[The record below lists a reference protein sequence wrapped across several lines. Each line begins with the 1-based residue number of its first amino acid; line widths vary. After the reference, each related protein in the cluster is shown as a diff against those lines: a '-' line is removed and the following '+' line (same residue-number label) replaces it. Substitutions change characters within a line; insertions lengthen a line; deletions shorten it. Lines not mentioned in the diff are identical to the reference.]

1 MVKNVTFLIISID
14 DIRMRKDGKVVN
26 EAPSRNRIFSSMKM
40 MKKNRIKK
48 RAGLPG
54 QLVSISGKVG
64 YSLPTI

>member
-1 MVKNVTFLIISID
+1 MG
-14 DIRMRKDGKVVN
+14 KDGKVVN

-54 QLVSISGKVG
+54 QPVSISGKVG